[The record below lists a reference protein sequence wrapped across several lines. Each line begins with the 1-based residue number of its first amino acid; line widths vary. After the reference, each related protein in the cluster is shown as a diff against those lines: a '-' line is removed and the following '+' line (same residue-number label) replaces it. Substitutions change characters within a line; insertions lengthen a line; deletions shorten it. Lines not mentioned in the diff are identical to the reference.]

1 MYPNGSVDPWSALGV
16 RSSPDREAQP
26 TLWILGASHHAWTHP
41 SNPDDQ
47 LTVCIVLCATSWQWV
62 VQGVSHSGLGPLVFI
77 RQVVSA
83 RKAIWTQVIAWLEQ
97 E

>member
-47 LTVCIVLCATSWQWV
+47 LTVRIVLCATS
-62 VQGVSHSGLGPLVFI
+62 
-77 RQVVSA
+77 
-83 RKAIWTQVIAWLEQ
+83 
-97 E
+97 